1 MFIDAFMAW
10 VHHAWG
16 VYFNKPDPYVGV
28 VTAIGALV
36 TALALVY
43 TAKAAR
49 AASKST
55 KVAQEALDHTM
66 NNTRRDEFTR
76 HFTLLLEQHNDQL
89 EIVKDYLDSRDG
101 KAFFESVR
109 DSITLK
115 QAHEL
120 MHGHSYISPYMRVL
134 YHLLK
139 YIDKAFY
146 KPDAL
151 PGEKKG
157 FSSLIRSLIRND
169 VLYLVALNSAFT
181 NDLGE
186 LNQYAKYQKLL
197 HEFSFFEHAQ
207 FYKTLA
213 NESVSVTKIFEDIKS
228 KNSQDIMSTIER
240 IIEGKSVGKSK
251 IQFPL
256 PLVVSSLYENPS
268 HRFSEEYLFNL
279 HNEFSVKYHHQK
291 SILLKK
297 LNDDLKIENFFKG
310 FLDRH
315 AILTTP
321 EEKYEIYENNN
332 LSSDKLEESPL
343 VDKNYILEELKKYRE
358 LHYKSNENILFCK
371 LNERGLPLVYFSYS
385 FDEECR
391 DYLKRNSHKKALE
404 ADEYWQQVEIII
416 AFWKSYEDEIASKR
430 VS

>member
-1 MFIDAFMAW
+1 MFIDTFMVW
-10 VHHAWG
+10 VHHAWR

-43 TAKAAR
+43 TARAAK

-76 HFTLLLEQHNDQL
+76 HFTLLLEQHNGQL
-89 EIVKDYLDSRDG
+89 EIVKDYLDSSDG

-115 QAHEL
+115 KAHEL

-146 KPDAL
+146 KPGAL
-151 PGEKKG
+151 PEEKKS

-186 LNQYAKYQKLL
+186 SNQYDKYQKLL
-197 HEFSFFEHAQ
+197 HKFSFFEHAQ
-207 FYKTLA
+207 FYKTPA
-213 NESVSVTKIFEDIKS
+213 NESASVTEIFNDIKRENS
-228 KNSQDIMSTIER
+228 LVINSLIKGIIDGEPVKNNEI
-240 IIEGKSVGKSK
+240 KL
-251 IQFPL
+251 PL

-268 HRFSEEYLFNL
+268 HSFSEKYLFNL
-279 HNEFSVKYHHQK
+279 HSEFSAEYYQQK
-291 SILLKK
+291 VMYLKK
-297 LNDDLKIENFFKG
+297 SNKDLKVDNFFKK

-315 AILTTP
+315 AIFTTP
-321 EEKYEIYENNN
+321 EEKDEIYDNNN
-332 LSSDKLEESPL
+332 LSREKLNKSPQ
-343 VDKNYILEELKKYRE
+343 VDKTYILEELEKYRDP
-358 LHYKSNENILFCK
+358 HYKINGNILFCK
-371 LNERGLPLVYFSYS
+371 LNERGLPLVCFSSEFDGECQDYS
-385 FDEECR
+385 
-391 DYLKRNSHKKALE
+391 KRNSHKAAVE
-404 ADEYWQQVEIII
+404 ADECWPQVECIID
-416 AFWKSYEDEIASKR
+416 FWKDYEEEIASKR